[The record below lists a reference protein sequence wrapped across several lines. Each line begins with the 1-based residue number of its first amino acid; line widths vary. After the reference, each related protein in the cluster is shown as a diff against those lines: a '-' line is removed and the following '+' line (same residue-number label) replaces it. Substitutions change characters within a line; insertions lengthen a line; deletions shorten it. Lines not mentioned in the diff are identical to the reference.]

1 MLWMNHWWW
10 VSNERRTV
18 AQNRDRRRKP
28 DPGCDPRRRVAGGRI
43 HADRPYPRD
52 AEPARPYLCGRS
64 RHHPDRSGK
73 PQPRRA
79 GSDVPGQPR
88 REAADRDVRRPERFI
103 LDPGLGRGGGLRL
116 YRRRVEEGAHQA
128 DPRPLRVALQCLR
141 ETPGGAGAHQVAARG
156 SQGHREG
163 QGHPDEGQGPHR
175 GRGLCAAA
183 LHCDARE
190 EENRRDRPVDHHR
203 VGDAEMTAPLRIGV
217 IPLVDAAALIVAVD
231 KGFAAAEGLEVGLV
245 REVSWSN
252 VRDKLN
258 IGLFDAAHLLAPVA
272 IASSL
277 GLGHVKV
284 PIAAP
289 FNLGINGNAITVSPA
304 LHAAL
309 MEEIDGDRFDPLAT
323 AKALARVVA
332 KRRKAGAD
340 PLTFGMTFP
349 FSTHNYQLRFW
360 MAAAGVDP
368 DEDVRLGVLPPP
380 YMVDSLANGHVD
392 AFCVGA
398 PWKSIAV
405 DLGIG
410 HILHFVSDILAHA
423 AEKVLAL
430 RQVWADKNPDVVAS
444 LVRAAVKAA
453 EFIEHPENRTEAA
466 RILAQPERIGVD
478 AEVIQR
484 TLTGRLKISPDGT
497 FRESG
502 SYLLVGREEA
512 GRPDPVQ
519 AAWLY
524 AQMVR
529 WGQTTLTPDGVK
541 TAMAVFRPDLYDG
554 ALGRRPPAQ
563 APAAFGAFAG
573 PAFDPAN
580 IRGHLEAFEVG
591 RWRA

>member
-1 MLWMNHWWW
+1 
-10 VSNERRTV
+10 
-18 AQNRDRRRKP
+18 
-28 DPGCDPRRRVAGGRI
+28 
-43 HADRPYPRD
+43 
-52 AEPARPYLCGRS
+52 
-64 RHHPDRSGK
+64 
-73 PQPRRA
+73 
-79 GSDVPGQPR
+79 
-88 REAADRDVRRPERFI
+88 
-103 LDPGLGRGGGLRL
+103 
-116 YRRRVEEGAHQA
+116 
-128 DPRPLRVALQCLR
+128 
-141 ETPGGAGAHQVAARG
+141 
-156 SQGHREG
+156 
-163 QGHPDEGQGPHR
+163 
-175 GRGLCAAA
+175 
-183 LHCDARE
+183 
-190 EENRRDRPVDHHR
+190 
-203 VGDAEMTAPLRIGV
+203 MTAPLRIGF

-231 KGFAAAEGLEVGLV
+231 KGFIAAEGLEVELV

-304 LHAAL
+304 LHSAL
-309 MEEIDGDRFDPLAT
+309 MEEIEGDRFDPMAT

-332 KRRKAGAD
+332 KRRKAGAE

-360 MAAAGVDP
+360 MGAAGVDP
-368 DEDVRLGVLPPP
+368 DEDVRLVVLPPP

-398 PWKSIAV
+398 PWNSVAV

-410 HILHFVSDILAHA
+410 HILHFVSDILVRA
-423 AEKVLAL
+423 AEKVLAV
-430 RQVWADKNPDVVAS
+430 RQNWADKNPDVVAA
-444 LVRAAVKAA
+444 LVRAHVKAA
-453 EFIEHPENRTEAA
+453 EFIEHPQNRPEAA

-484 TLTGRLKISPDGT
+484 TLDGRLKIAPDGT
-497 FRESG
+497 MRESG
-502 SYLLVGREEA
+502 RYLLVGREEA

-529 WGQTTLTPDGVK
+529 WGQTAMSPEALK
-541 TAMAVFRPDLYDG
+541 TAMGVFRPDLYDA
-554 ALGRRPPAQ
+554 ALGRSPDDGGAVGG
-563 APAAFGAFAG
+563 AFSAFAG
-573 PAFDPAN
+573 PVFNPAD
-580 IRGHLEAFEVG
+580 IEGYLASFEVARRG
-591 RWRA
+591 R